1 MIWESINGKRAKS
14 QLPLPLIERAAAPA
28 HPGRR
33 AEGSIAFHL
42 ARVGVKIRN
51 QISAMRRVNIGAGPV
66 RPPRSGNYNARQTG
80 CFGAAYRGGPGVN
93 NIIVKCLAAAPALIL
108 TAGAAFAQD
117 FTAGKTPARM
127 FAANYLACHG
137 SPHGLGKKYNTGS
150 LTGFLREHYTTTQ
163 ESAGSLAKYIMASR
177 PVATASPSAKDQTW
191 REPTE
196 LVEELNRTLRG
207 WANYF
212 ETGTRSPDGKHSES
226 KSGEKPRARPSG
238 TAANTPAPPAPRA
251 TAAAAPGAH
260 EIAAPAAQQPAVDSA
275 TRLHAYARSG
285 AATDETAANAPKD
298 QGNLP
303 EALKS
308 FRDGLAIA
316 DRLAKSDP
324 GNALWQHDLSVS
336 YEKIGDVLADQGNL
350 PEALKSYRDG
360 LSIRDRLAKADPG
373 NLNWQRD
380 LSVSFKKIGDV
391 LVDQGKLASD
401 KSHRR
406 ADGEAGLTPP
416 PAETGEPAAAEPA
429 PIAVEAAEKS
439 SDDMP

>member
-1 MIWESINGKRAKS
+1 
-14 QLPLPLIERAAAPA
+14 
-28 HPGRR
+28 
-33 AEGSIAFHL
+33 
-42 ARVGVKIRN
+42 
-51 QISAMRRVNIGAGPV
+51 
-66 RPPRSGNYNARQTG
+66 
-80 CFGAAYRGGPGVN
+80 VN

-117 FTAGKTPARM
+117 FTAGKTPAQM
-127 FAANYLACHG
+127 FAANCSACHG

-177 PVATASPSAKDQTW
+177 PVATASPTAKDQTW

-212 ETGTRSPDGKHSES
+212 ETGTRSPDGKHNES

-238 TAANTPAPPAPRA
+238 TAANTPAPPARA
-251 TAAAAPGAH
+251 TAAAAAAPQPAAPGAQ

-285 AATDETAANAPKD
+285 AATEETAADAPKD
-298 QGNLP
+298 QGNLL

-391 LVDQGKLASD
+391 LVAQGNLPEALKSFRDGLAIADRLAKSDPGNLGWQRDLSVSFNKIGDVLVDQGKLASD

-429 PIAVEAAEKS
+429 PIAAEAAEKS

>member
-1 MIWESINGKRAKS
+1 MA
-14 QLPLPLIERAAAPA
+14 
-28 HPGRR
+28 
-33 AEGSIAFHL
+33 
-42 ARVGVKIRN
+42 
-51 QISAMRRVNIGAGPV
+51 
-66 RPPRSGNYNARQTG
+66 
-80 CFGAAYRGGPGVN
+80 VN
-93 NIIVKCLAAAPALIL
+93 NIIIKWLAAVPALAL
-108 TAGAAFAQD
+108 AAGTAFAQD
-117 FTAGKTPARM
+117 LTAGKTPTQL
-127 FAANYLACHG
+127 FASDCSACHR

-150 LTGFLREHYTTTQ
+150 LTGFLQTHYTTTQ
-163 ESAGSLAKYIMASR
+163 ETAGSLAKYIIGFAAPR
-177 PVATASPSAKDQTW
+177 PVATASPTAKDQTW

-196 LVEELNRTLRG
+196 MVEELSRTLRG

-212 ETGTRSPDGKHSES
+212 EVGTRLPDGTN
-226 KSGEKPRARPSG
+226 GGGKPRAKPPG
-238 TAANTPAPPAPRA
+238 NTAAAPSARA
-251 TAAAAPGAH
+251 TAAEEGTLPTGKPNARAAGAAAP
-260 EIAAPAAQQPAVDSA
+260 QPAVDSSA
-275 TRLHAYARSG
+275 RLDTYARSG
-285 AATDETAANAPKD
+285 AAAEETAADAPKH

-350 PEALKSYRDG
+350 AEALKSYRDG

-380 LSVSFKKIGDV
+380 LSVSFNKIGDV
-391 LVDQGKLASD
+391 LAAQGNLPEALKSFRDGLAIADRLAKSDPGNARWQHDLSVSFNKIGDVLMDHGKLAFG

-406 ADGEAGLTPP
+406 AEGEAGLTLP
-416 PAETGEPAAAEPA
+416 PAEIGEPAAAEPA
-429 PIAVEAAEKS
+429 PIAPEAVEKS